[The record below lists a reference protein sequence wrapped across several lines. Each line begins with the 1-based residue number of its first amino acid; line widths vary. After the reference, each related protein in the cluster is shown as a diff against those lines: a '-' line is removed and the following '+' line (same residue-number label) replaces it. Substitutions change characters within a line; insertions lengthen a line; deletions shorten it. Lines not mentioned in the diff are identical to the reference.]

1 MVVGGSFRYIDG
13 YRYFP
18 EAASR
23 FNKDLSLLRKNTAPT
38 DSFSLLVSKE
48 ESPIYEALKKHNY
61 HQISII
67 HAAPANVGQTLYVS
81 HSAKSQIPQ
90 TYSGHLSSVIV
101 NDHKDGD
108 RFYIYTSDR
117 K

>member
-18 EAASR
+18 EAVSR

-38 DSFSLLVSKE
+38 DSFSLLVSRE
-48 ESPIYEALKKHNY
+48 ESPIYEALKKHSY

-67 HAAPANVGQTLYVS
+67 HTAPANVGQTLYVS
-81 HSAKSQIPQ
+81 HTAKSQVPKSYQ
-90 TYSGHLSSVIV
+90 GHVSSILV